1 MCHLC
6 HLAPYPLCPILL
18 KCGTSGTSGTYS
30 AKDINYYIF
39 SAICATIISLALY
52 VPLVPHLSIALYVPL
67 VPLAP
72 YLLCPIILKC
82 VTSGTCGTYSA
93 KDINYYIFSA
103 ICATCATIISLAQY
117 VPLSAKDIIIYIFS
131 AIVYIFSAI
140 IVAQVAHIALKI

>member
-6 HLAPYPLCPILL
+6 HLAPYPVCPILH
-18 KCGTSGTSGTYS
+18 KCGTSGTYS
-30 AKDINYYIF
+30 D
-39 SAICATIISLALY
+39 
-52 VPLVPHLSIALYVPL
+52 
-67 VPLAP
+67 
-72 YLLCPIILKC
+72 
-82 VTSGTCGTYSA
+82 